1 MKDRTLFWISIILIL
16 EPLTAIAWPR
26 LKVGFFIA
34 NPRYVDHSDR
44 INSYYDSCRD
54 TRFGTYGTLR
64 RRVRICLWSI
74 GILILTA
81 LAANSIFD
89 LNFLKYIH

>member
-1 MKDRTLFWISIILIL
+1 MKDSTIFWISIILII
-16 EPLTAIAWPR
+16 EPLIVLAWPR

-34 NPRYVDHSDR
+34 DPKCVDHSDR
-44 INSYYDSCRD
+44 INRYYDHCRD

-74 GILILTA
+74 GILILTT

-89 LNFLKYIH
+89 LDLLK